1 MVSGE
6 IAGLL
11 QESTEADFE
20 QEVTEITE
28 ELRRNR
34 PHQGIQGTKG
44 KEPLLAIGPLGTA
57 GRSQE
62 GLNAV
67 AQRRAKTVYQ
77 KKSLTVGCDV
87 VPLLSL

>member
-11 QESTEADFE
+11 QESTERDLE

-34 PHQGIQGTKG
+34 PHRGIQGTKG
-44 KEPLLAIGPLGTA
+44 TEPFLAIEPLVGF
-57 GRSQE
+57 R
-62 GLNAV
+62 GLTAV
-67 AQRRAKTVYQ
+67 ARETFI
-77 KKSLTVGCDV
+77 KKCLTVSLFP
-87 VPLLSL
+87 PLSP

>member
-11 QESTEADFE
+11 QDKERDFE

-34 PHQGIQGTKG
+34 PHHGIQGTKG
-44 KEPLLAIGPLGTA
+44 KELLRAIEPTA
-57 GRSQE
+57 GRSRE
-62 GLNAV
+62 G
-67 AQRRAKTVYQ
+67 
-77 KKSLTVGCDV
+77 
-87 VPLLSL
+87 